1 MPVDLWFM
9 IAAPENGAKAHLQ
22 ILSSMG
28 SLNLIIF
35 GAVVSM
41 MMAAVMAG
49 GMVPPLVIAP
59 STTLFPNLW
68 SKKDRSAGLANY
80 IIGSAVAGARTA
92 AFRCASPAPHG
103 GLCVA
108 AVNSHPLLYIY
119 SVFAGA
125 LIGCVIHSLRK
136 KPLSD

>member
-1 MPVDLWFM
+1 
-9 IAAPENGAKAHLQ
+9 
-22 ILSSMG
+22 MG

-35 GAVVSM
+35 GAVVAM

-80 IIGSAVAGARTA
+80 IIGSAVAGALTA
-92 AFRCASPAPHG
+92 AFRCASPEPHG

-108 AVNSHPLLYIY
+108 AVNSHPLMYIY
-119 SVFAGA
+119 SVLAGA

-136 KPLSD
+136 KPLFD

>member
-35 GAVVSM
+35 GAVVAM

-59 STTLFPNLW
+59 STTLFPNLS

-80 IIGSAVAGARTA
+80 IIGSAVAGALTA

-103 GLCVA
+103 ACV
-108 AVNSHPLLYIY
+108 SQP
-119 SVFAGA
+119 S
-125 LIGCVIHSLRK
+125 IHTRCCISTPYL
-136 KPLSD
+136 PVH

>member
-35 GAVVSM
+35 GAVVAM

-49 GMVPPLVIAP
+49 GMVKMGEY
-59 STTLFPNLW
+59 STELCGGTHVDNTASIKAFKIV
-68 SKKDRSAGLANY
+68 SESGISAGVRRIEA
-80 IIGSAVAGARTA
+80 
-92 AFRCASPAPHG
+92 PALPTT
-103 GLCVA
+103 
-108 AVNSHPLLYIY
+108 S
-119 SVFAGA
+119 SVPQ
-125 LIGCVIHSLRK
+125 LPEL
-136 KPLSD
+136 

>member
-80 IIGSAVAGARTA
+80 IIGSAVAGALTA
-92 AFRCASPAPHG
+92 AFRCASPEPHG

-108 AVNSHPLLYIY
+108 AVNSHPLMYIY
-119 SVFAGA
+119 SVLAGA

-136 KPLSD
+136 KPLFD

>member
-35 GAVVSM
+35 GAVVAM

-80 IIGSAVAGARTA
+80 IIGSAVAGALTA
-92 AFRCASPAPHG
+92 AFRCASPEPHG

-119 SVFAGA
+119 SVLAGA

-136 KPLSD
+136 KPLFD

>member
-1 MPVDLWFM
+1 MKKRTPIGSILLTVFFAALCLVWLLPI
-9 IAAPENGAKAHLQ
+9 IAVAVNSFKTNAA
-22 ILSSMG
+22 I
-28 SLNLIIF
+28 NLDAF
-35 GAVVSM
+35 ALPTVE
-41 MMAAVMAG
+41 
-49 GMVPPLVIAP
+49 
-59 STTLFPNLW
+59 TF
-68 SKKDRSAGLANY
+68 AGLANY
-80 IIGSAVAGARTA
+80 IIGSAVAGALTA

-136 KPLSD
+136 KGSSGIVMVEKAVNLL